1 MIFTLYE
8 SSCVKPAKN
17 KMSFIDH
24 LQEGNQSISAAAEAQ
39 QKKKKKSIN
48 KTSNA
53 TCIRKLRHY
62 KC

>member
-8 SSCVKPAKN
+8 SSCDKPAKN

-39 QKKKKKSIN
+39 QKKKRNKASI
-48 KTSNA
+48 
-53 TCIRKLRHY
+53 RHQMLLA
-62 KC
+62 